1 MKKSLGVTG
10 KIFGILMI
18 LGSIISACGG
28 ANRNMADDPE
38 YREMVEEVSNLEFE
52 IEHQWANPTQY
63 ARVDLLGNSNRI
75 KFENDS
81 VEVDL
86 PFFGERY
93 AGGGYDPDSGSIQY
107 KGVPKNLKLQENPE
121 KGAVMISFEG
131 NRNTENFDFL
141 ITIFSN
147 GVART
152 SVNSTHRERI
162 IYDGRLIN
170 R

>member
-1 MKKSLGVTG
+1 MRRF
-10 KIFGILMI
+10 FGFGGII
-18 LGSIISACGG
+18 LGAVIIIGTFLISCGS
-28 ANRNMADDPE
+28 ANRNMEDDPQ
-38 YREMVEEVSNLEFE
+38 YRATLEEVSDLEFE
-52 IEHQWANPTQY
+52 IENEWANPTQY
-63 ARVDLLGNSNRI
+63 GRVNLLDNPNRI

-81 VEVDL
+81 VEVYL

-93 AGGGYDPDSGSIQY
+93 AGGAYDPDDGMIQY
-107 KGVPKNLKLQENPE
+107 KGVPQNLQLQENTE
-121 KGAVMISFEG
+121 KGAVKISFEG
-131 NRNTENFDFL
+131 NRNTENLDFL

-152 SVNSTHRERI
+152 SVTSTQRETI